1 MRIPTNLFSVLVD
14 NFRCLHA
21 VRDGAGSGAT
31 RIFVALAIVFAL
43 VTAPTRQVAG
53 QTTVQLKAN
62 APEAARAANEARQQA
77 AEAAERLEIAQE
89 AAAQT
94 AAAVEAAERQAGA
107 LSDADRAAI
116 EKVRREGERAN
127 RRADEALAAVDELQQ
142 RFAWDRSGAYIGVA
156 VVATAVA
163 AWYAYSTPLSES
175 FNLLFSPLT
184 TFGML
189 WLYASMTALTTWGA
203 AWLGSDLLSLR
214 FAGNPDPLRAWRPAE
229 FLARFAGRLAPP
241 SGVVGVTALAAACWP
256 LGYTDEWT
264 TWLVVWTGITSLY
277 IATGV
282 SQAAVAALVSSLS
295 RQPRRW
301 LITLLVVSVSS
312 LPFLALLSGG
322 LSDWLIAF
330 KSDGWRAW
338 MFLTPRSLPW
348 PALVRDPL
356 QSYWAMLA
364 LPLAVSIVAGPW
376 IWLIAARRYRHSRVS
391 PDALERPASE

>member
-62 APEAARAANEARQQA
+62 AAEAARAANEARQQA

-116 EKVRREGERAN
+116 EKVRREAERAN

-156 VVATAVA
+156 VFWAPEA
-163 AWYAYSTPLSES
+163 
-175 FNLLFSPLT
+175 FNTDVRVDSSKGFS
-184 TFGML
+184 G
-189 WLYASMTALTTWGA
+189 
-203 AWLGSDLLSLR
+203 WLGYRFVPR
-214 FAGNPDPLRAWRPAE
+214 FAAELRADRLKDFDFSGSGFTGSLEAWELTANAKI
-229 FLARFAGRLAPP
+229 FLLTKRFQPYVSIG
-241 SGVVGVTALAAACWP
+241 
-256 LGYTDEWT
+256 LG
-264 TWLVVWTGITSLY
+264 
-277 IATGV
+277 AFV
-282 SQAAVAALVSSLS
+282 SQLKFVALETGERFSDKDTNILFRPGVGIDYYLTPSLVLGLEASY
-295 RQPRRW
+295 
-301 LITLLVVSVSS
+301 VSVGGD
-312 LPFLALLSGG
+312 LDEVRFGLLGGG
-322 LSDWLIAF
+322 LSF
-330 KSDGWRAW
+330 R
-338 MFLTPRSLPW
+338 F
-348 PALVRDPL
+348 
-356 QSYWAMLA
+356 
-364 LPLAVSIVAGPW
+364 
-376 IWLIAARRYRHSRVS
+376 
-391 PDALERPASE
+391 